1 MRHFSGG
8 KSRLWLAVLAQVIA
22 TVAMLWPSQDFPEV
36 AVPMLDKWAHFV
48 VFGTLY
54 FLWADAISKTKI
66 EITMIFRL
74 SIALLLYGII
84 IELIQ
89 HYWYVSRTG
98 DTLDVLANAIGIVL
112 GLFAKKL
119 KQRIY
124 LQKG

>member
-74 SIALLLYGII
+74 AIALLLYGII

-124 LQKG
+124 F

>member
-74 SIALLLYGII
+74 AIALLLYGII

-89 HYWYVSRTG
+89 HYWHVSRTG

>member
-22 TVAMLWPSQDFPEV
+22 TVAMLWPSQYFPEV

>member
-1 MRHFSGG
+1 
-8 KSRLWLAVLAQVIA
+8 
-22 TVAMLWPSQDFPEV
+22 MLWPSQDFPEV

>member
-36 AVPMLDKWAHFV
+36 AVPMLDKCAHFV

-74 SIALLLYGII
+74 AIALLLYGII

-124 LQKG
+124 F

>member
-36 AVPMLDKWAHFV
+36 AVLMLDKWAHFV

>member
-124 LQKG
+124 L

>member
-1 MRHFSGG
+1 
-8 KSRLWLAVLAQVIA
+8 
-22 TVAMLWPSQDFPEV
+22 MLWPFQDFPEV

-74 SIALLLYGII
+74 AIALLLYGII

-124 LQKG
+124 F